1 VSRKKNP
8 TADSPRPRTAR
19 KISTRKARKIIGGTA
34 AVAMVSLSSYAAINA
49 VAATATLPIIARI
62 IRAIE
67 ITVNTSLDFGTLA
80 VTADNAGA
88 ATVDPNSGLLT
99 FSGLGGVNLAGGTP
113 RAGRIQI
120 RGAAVPVQVSM
131 ENNNVQITNG
141 TTFLTINA
149 FNFGTAN
156 GGPQITVTPGGPA
169 DSAVIA
175 VGATINTRPRQL
187 TGTYIGSNTVFAN
200 YQ

>member
-1 VSRKKNP
+1 MARRRSKTGKAVS
-8 TADSPRPRTAR
+8 
-19 KISTRKARKIIGGTA
+19 A
-34 AVAMVSLSSYAAINA
+34 AAAAAMVSLSSFAVINA

-80 VTADNAGA
+80 VTAENAGA
-88 ATVDPNSGLLT
+88 ATLDPMTGQLT
-99 FSGLGGVNLAGGTP
+99 IQGQGGVNLAGGVP
-113 RAGRIQI
+113 RAGRIQL
-120 RGAAVPVQVSM
+120 RGAPVPVQVSM
-131 ENNNVQITNG
+131 ETNNVQITNG

-149 FNFGTAN
+149 FNFETPN
-156 GGPQITVTPGGPA
+156 GGPQVTVTPGGPA
-169 DSAVIA
+169 DTAIIS

-187 TGTYIGSNTVFAN
+187 TGTYVGSNTVFAN

>member
-1 VSRKKNP
+1 MAKKRNSK
-8 TADSPRPRTAR
+8 AK
-19 KISTRKARKIIGGTA
+19 KIVGGA
-34 AVAMVSLSSYAAINA
+34 AALAVVSLSSFAVINA

-67 ITVNTSLDFGTLA
+67 ITVNTSLDFGTLS

-88 ATVDPNSGLLT
+88 ATLDPRTGQLT
-99 FSGLGGVNLAGGTP
+99 MAGQGGVNLAGGVP
-113 RAGRIQI
+113 RAGRIQL
-120 RGAAVPVQVSM
+120 RGAPVPVQISM
-131 ENNNVQITNG
+131 ETNNVQITNG

-149 FNFGTAN
+149 FNFETAN
-156 GGPQITVTPGGPA
+156 GGPQVTITPGGPA
-169 DSAVIA
+169 DSAIIA

-187 TGTYIGSNTVFAN
+187 TGTYVGTNTVFAN

>member
-1 VSRKKNP
+1 MAVSPGKEHKRKSGKRRG
-8 TADSPRPRTAR
+8 RPGRAR
-19 KISTRKARKIIGGTA
+19 KIATGVTA
-34 AVAMVSLSSYAAINA
+34 ATLVSLSSFAVIHA

-80 VTADNAGA
+80 VTVDNAGT
-88 ATVDPNSGLLT
+88 ATIDPLSGQLT
-99 FSGLGGVNLAGGTP
+99 IGGAGGVNLAGGTP

-120 RGAAVPVQVSM
+120 KGAPVPVQVSL
-131 ENNNVQITNG
+131 ETDNVQITNG
-141 TTFLTINA
+141 TSFLTINA
-149 FNFGTAN
+149 FNFGTPN

-169 DSAVIA
+169 DSAIIN
-175 VGATINTRPRQL
+175 VGATINTRVRQL

>member
-1 VSRKKNP
+1 MAKSKK
-8 TADSPRPRTAR
+8 TRT
-19 KISTRKARKIIGGTA
+19 KALIGGTA
-34 AVAMVSLSSYAAINA
+34 AAAVVSLSSFAVIHA

-80 VTADNAGA
+80 VTAEQAGA
-88 ATVDPNSGLLT
+88 ATLDPLSGQLT
-99 FSGLGGVNLAGGTP
+99 ISGQGGVNLAGGVP

-120 RGAAVPVQVSM
+120 RGAAVPVQMSM
-131 ENNNVQITNG
+131 ETNNVQITNG

-149 FNFGTAN
+149 FNFETAN
-156 GGPQITVTPGGPA
+156 GGPQITITPGGPA
-169 DSAVIA
+169 DSAVVAI
-175 VGATINTRPRQL
+175 GATINTRPRQL
-187 TGTYIGSNTVFAN
+187 TGTYVGSNTVFAN

>member
-1 VSRKKNP
+1 M
-8 TADSPRPRTAR
+8 AR
-19 KISTRKARKIIGGTA
+19 KRRKPVKTRKVIGGA
-34 AVAMVSLSSYAAINA
+34 AALAVVSLSSFAVIHA
-49 VAATATLPIIARI
+49 VAATTTLPIIARI

-67 ITVNTSLDFGTLA
+67 ITVNTSLDFGSLA

-88 ATVDPNSGLLT
+88 ATLDPRNGQLTLSGQ
-99 FSGLGGVNLAGGTP
+99 GGVNLAGGVP
-113 RAGRIQI
+113 RAGRIRL
-120 RGAAVPVQVSM
+120 RGAPIPVQISM
-131 ENNNVQITNG
+131 ETNNVQITNG

-149 FNFGTAN
+149 FNFETAN

-169 DSAVIA
+169 DSAIIA

-187 TGTYIGSNTVFAN
+187 TGTYVGSNTVFAN